1 MQVHYGTHFGTIQIN
16 RIKEMCW
23 EMWYLLMNG
32 KYALEYVF
40 QLFKYLL
47 SRLDGIS
54 RDSLKFFVEF
64 KKKLWIRAKNGA
76 NFLFK
81 IEVIIRFLMI

>member
-32 KYALEYVF
+32 KYALKYVF

-54 RDSLKFFVEF
+54 RDGMTFFFELKKNFGFGL
-64 KKKLWIRAKNGA
+64 KMTLISSSKLK
-76 NFLFK
+76 
-81 IEVIIRFLMI
+81 

>member
-32 KYALEYVF
+32 KYALKYVF

-47 SRLDGIS
+47 SRLDGSS
-54 RDSLKFFVEF
+54 RDSMTFFVEL
-64 KKKLWIRAKNGA
+64 KKTLDSGQK
-76 NFLFK
+76 
-81 IEVIIRFLMI
+81 